1 VGNKMK
7 ARDIMTGGV
16 LTIQD
21 NATVDEARSM
31 LMEEDISALPVLN
44 QESDLVG
51 IVTQTDFFNLN
62 NWFQKQVEVNANFLA
77 DMKVRDVMTRQVV
90 TLVEESTLE
99 EVTRAMVNHGVHRV
113 LIANEEKIMGVISTL
128 DVLKAGLSSLE

>member
-1 VGNKMK
+1 MK
-7 ARDIMTGGV
+7 ARDIMTGSV

-21 NATVDEARSM
+21 SATVDEARSM

-62 NWFQKQVEVNANFLA
+62 NWFQKQVEVNVNFLA

-90 TLVEESTLE
+90 TLVEDSSLE
-99 EVTRAMVNHGVHRV
+99 EVTRSMVTHGVHRV
-113 LIANEEKIMGVISTL
+113 LVANEEKILGVISTL
-128 DVLKAGLSSLE
+128 DVLKAGLSTLD